1 MLTRI
6 PRDRGP
12 QGPRGLPTA
21 FGGARRF
28 APRLHEMKKQKG
40 FPTVILGAETET
52 KTNRNENKQDQKQTK
67 TESQKTQF
75 ETGGENK
82 NTDMETATETSNN
95 RNRHYTVT

>member
-1 MLTRI
+1 MLTRN

-67 TESQKTQF
+67 TESQKPKR
-75 ETGGENK
+75 GEKNK